1 MTIELFFS
9 EWSSLSI
16 GVLSECYATDDQKAQ
31 DLLVR
36 ELIHWG
42 DATCILIA
50 VKADNKDFISQTACQ
65 SLLNSIWMGKMM
77 QENKTWK
84 VGGATCNWALSRE
97 NLSLGFV

>member
-1 MTIELFFS
+1 M
-9 EWSSLSI
+9 
-16 GVLSECYATDDQKAQ
+16 LSECYATDDQKAQ

-84 VGGATCNWALSRE
+84 VGGATFNWASSRE
-97 NLSLGFV
+97 NLSSGFV

>member
-1 MTIELFFS
+1 MVEIFFS

-84 VGGATCNWALSRE
+84 VRVG
-97 NLSLGFV
+97 